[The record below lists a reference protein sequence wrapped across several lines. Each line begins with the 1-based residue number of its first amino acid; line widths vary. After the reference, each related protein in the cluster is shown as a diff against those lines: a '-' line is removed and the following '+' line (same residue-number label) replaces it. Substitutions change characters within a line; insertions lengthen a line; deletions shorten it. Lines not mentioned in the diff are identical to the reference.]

1 MYLATNLLEL
11 VKLVQKL
18 NYAADPLVPISLHS
32 STLLLY
38 QIKKRLHLK
47 IDKLINLTMLL
58 NLATKIWN
66 FVHII
71 LA

>member
-1 MYLATNLLEL
+1 MDLATNLLEL
-11 VKLVQKL
+11 VKLVQKW

-32 STLLLY
+32 STLLRY
-38 QIKKRLHLK
+38 QIEKMLHLT

-66 FVHII
+66 FGHII

>member
-1 MYLATNLLEL
+1 MYLATNLLEF